1 MINARY
7 PADKMKITAVT
18 YGGNK
23 DRMRNNP
30 IIGTIT
36 PDREYFFKIF
46 KVWMMKCDLVSPA
59 NAIGFFKNPFKYIVL
74 SDFGMVEYN
83 NIPISPVRLMKTRPV
98 FLNLPIISVADSRYF
113 MLRIW
118 DRIAV
123 VRGMDHSFFLAD
135 ARSFHFQP
143 ATFFQTGIFSI
154 DRC

>member
-74 SDFGMVEYN
+74 SDFGVVEYKD
-83 NIPISPVRLMKTRPV
+83 IPTSPVRLIKALPV
-98 FLNLPIISVADSRYF
+98 LLKFVINSAADSRCF

-123 VRGMDHSFFLAD
+123 VRGIDHSFFLT
-135 ARSFHFQP
+135 S
-143 ATFFQTGIFSI
+143 
-154 DRC
+154 